1 MKRAAYLLAFFMFL
15 GTFAATAQQEADTMV
30 VETYVK
36 AKNDVTTRFLPMP
49 EPLTIEKIFP
59 ALGSFTATTTNIEGA
74 ADVVIV
80 IDSLNKGLVWIEGL
94 PQGKIKAMLRQS
106 PATYKIPAQKTADG
120 KSIPEGTL
128 VYDKEAN
135 VLNICLGCDYN
146 ETAPAAVFAVAVEA
160 EATTEAGETKKVK
173 APVKKDNKA
182 KVWNYTGAKVI
193 VVEEQ
198 VEEENPAAPTEIL
211 EEQGQQ

>member
-1 MKRAAYLLAFFMFL
+1 MLAIAFFFC
-15 GTFAATAQQEADTMV
+15 TFAATAQQEIDTMV

-59 ALGSFTATTTNIEGA
+59 VLGSFTTTTTNIEGA
-74 ADVVIV
+74 ADVTVTL
-80 IDSLNKGLVWIEGL
+80 DSANKGLVWIEGL
-94 PQGKIKAMLRQS
+94 PQGKVKAMLRQS
-106 PATYKIPAQKTADG
+106 PATYKIPAQKTEAG

-146 ETAPAAVFAVAVEA
+146 EVAPAMVFAATEETEVTTEA
-160 EATTEAGETKKVK
+160 EATKKTKTASKK
-173 APVKKDNKA
+173 APKA
-182 KVWNYTGAKVI
+182 TVWKYTGAKVI
-193 VVEEQ
+193 VVEEA
-198 VEEENPAAPTEIL
+198 VEEVQNPAAPTEIL
-211 EEQGQQ
+211 EESKQ